1 MTFPIDFVIDWVDDS
16 DPRWINKRN
25 AYLPESERL
34 STRFRNWGWL
44 KYWFRSVDINAPWV
58 RYIHLIT
65 DSQVPDWLDIN
76 NSRLKLVDHTSYID
90 RSYLPTF
97 NSNAIELSIHKINLL
112 SNHFVF
118 FNDDFFL
125 NDEVVPENFF
135 NKKGLPLD
143 SGVVSPQLPI
153 NNSITHITTNN
164 MQVINDSY
172 SRRNVLKHLH
182 KFVNLKYGKQNIKT
196 LASLLWPI
204 LLGFNDLHIPIS
216 FQKETFKIVWEKYGQ
231 LLKKTEEN
239 KFRTN
244 NDLNIFLMRYWQL
257 INGDFQP
264 RRYSFGKYYNLSN
277 NNDIVIADILKKKHK
292 VIVLN
297 DQPNIENFYKVRKE
311 IQDTFLK
318 RYPKK
323 SSFEI

>member
-25 AYLPESERL
+25 DYLPESERL
-34 STRFRNWGWL
+34 STRFRDWGWL
-44 KYWFRSVDINAPWV
+44 KYWFRSVDVNAPWV
-58 RYIHLIT
+58 RYVHLIT
-65 DSQVPDWLDIN
+65 DSQVPNWLDIN
-76 NSRLKLVDHTSYID
+76 NSKLNLVDHTSYID

-135 NKKGLPLD
+135 STKGLPLD
-143 SGVVSPQLPI
+143 SGIVSPQLPI

-164 MQVINDSY
+164 MQIINDIY
-172 SRRNVLKHLH
+172 SRKNILKHLH
-182 KFVNLKYGKQNIKT
+182 KFLNIRYGKQNIKT
-196 LASLLWPI
+196 LVSLLWPMI
-204 LLGFNDLHIPIS
+204 LGFNDLHIPIS
-216 FQKETFKIVWEKYGQ
+216 FKKETFKMVWERYGH
-231 LLKKTEEN
+231 LLKETEEN
-239 KFRTN
+239 KFRTK

-264 RRYSFGKYYNLSN
+264 RSYGFGKYYNLSD
-277 NNDIVIADILKKKHK
+277 NNDLVISDILKKKHK

-297 DQPNIENFYKVRKE
+297 DQPNIHNFYKVKKE
-311 IQDTFLK
+311 IQDTFSR